1 MSDNHTLM
9 HQQALAKPPPATDGW
24 DDAAAEAAERTIR
37 GQLLKFADWR
47 WTVGKEATPIQDGT
61 KLVALA
67 TSAMWVRWEDGKP
80 EEYRMREPGRR
91 LPDRE
96 ELGYD
101 DESQWRAPT
110 ASRKIRGETPGWHLV
125 DPQTAEAYTFS
136 TSSWGGRGAVT
147 ISVIRSY
154 DARGSSRCRADRR
167 AAVGRD
173 ADQVRSQIEA
183 AIQNRELEN
192 GRRHTSGAGRATDHG
207 AASGAGS
214 RRA

>member
-80 EEYRMREPGRR
+80 AGVPHA
-91 LPDRE
+91 
-96 ELGYD
+96 
-101 DESQWRAPT
+101 RARQAAARP
-110 ASRKIRGETPGWHLV
+110 
-125 DPQTAEAYTFS
+125 
-136 TSSWGGRGAVT
+136 RGAWLRRREQVGEPQRRAAR
-147 ISVIRSY
+147 SVAKHPAGLS
-154 DARGSSRCRADRR
+154 RGPADRR
-167 AAVGRD
+167 GLHLQHIVVGRSRGRD
-173 ADQVRSQIEA
+173 RS
-183 AIQNRELEN
+183 R
-192 GRRHTSGAGRATDHG
+192 
-207 AASGAGS
+207 
-214 RRA
+214 